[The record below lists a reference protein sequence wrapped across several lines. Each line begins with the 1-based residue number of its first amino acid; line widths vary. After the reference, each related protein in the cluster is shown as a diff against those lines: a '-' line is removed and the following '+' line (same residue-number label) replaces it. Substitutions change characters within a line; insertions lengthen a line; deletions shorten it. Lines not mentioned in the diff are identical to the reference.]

1 MENNPKP
8 GKRKLRLNVFDI
20 VIIVCAVIAAVL
32 IINYSS
38 RSDSGASIIP
48 AGTQKTITYSLELHG
63 MRYGSAELIRVGDRL
78 TDNVERRDLGTI
90 VSFEL
95 KPAMTLQSSLTTGD
109 RVIVEIP
116 DRVDAFLTVSALVTE
131 TDSQISADG
140 FPLRVGARVSANG
153 PSYNGLG
160 FISYVERSDT
170 P

>member
-1 MENNPKP
+1 MENNPTP
-8 GKRKLRLNVFDI
+8 GKMRLRLNIFDV
-20 VIIVCAVIAAVL
+20 VIIVCAIIAAVL

-48 AGTQKTITYSLELHG
+48 AGSQETITYILELQG
-63 MRYGSAELIRVGDRL
+63 MRYGSAELIQVGDTL
-78 TDNVERRDLGTI
+78 IDKVERRALGTI

-95 KPAMTLQSSLTTGD
+95 IPATTLQSTVTTGD

-116 DRVDAFLTVSALVTE
+116 ERTDAILTIRAQATV
-131 TDSQISADG
+131 TDSQISVDG
-140 FPLRVGARVSANG
+140 FAVRVGARVSANG

-160 FISYVERSDT
+160 FVSYVERSDL